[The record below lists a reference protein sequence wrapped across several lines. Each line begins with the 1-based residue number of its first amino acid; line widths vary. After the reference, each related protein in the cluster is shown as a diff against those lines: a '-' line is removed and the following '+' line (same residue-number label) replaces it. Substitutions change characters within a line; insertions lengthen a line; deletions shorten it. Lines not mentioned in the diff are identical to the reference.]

1 MELLHK
7 DIDKIKRLDQFM
19 KELIIGSDKYSKKE
33 IYDKYADTIKDIRPI
48 DLFYLDMYK
57 QNTTYS
63 IEDIKDSAN
72 RFVNVFYHGL
82 TEVKKETYDHIFF
95 NSLLKENRAMESHLN
110 SLKPY
115 FKKNEIDIHKE
126 ALIKG
131 FIKCLEFEKKF
142 IKKENILFPHLEKT
156 MPSTKPLEVMWSLHD
171 DARKLVKDLLI
182 ELRKEVIDEKEFL
195 FLIGEYYYLI
205 FGLNIKDELILLP
218 VAEMTL
224 SEEVLNDIYV
234 ESFEYGYSMTDIIP
248 DSKYFKDKEETIFKG
263 EFKTKTGS
271 LSLKEIDLIFNY
283 LPLDITFVDKDNRV
297 KYFNDRKE
305 RHFPR
310 NPSVIGRLVKHC
322 HPPKSVKVVED
333 IVEAFKEGKKD
344 FADFWI
350 TFNDVML
357 YITYHAVRD
366 IKNNYIGVLEISQDI
381 TYLRSLEGTKR
392 LLDWDK
398 Q

>member
-1 MELLHK
+1 MEPLH
-7 DIDKIKRLDQFM
+7 IDENKIKILDQFM
-19 KELIIGSDKYSKKE
+19 KELIQGSDKYSKKE
-33 IYDKYADTIKDIRPI
+33 IYEKYADTINDIRPI

-57 QNTTYS
+57 QDSTYS

-82 TEVKKETYDHIFF
+82 TELKKESYDHIFF
-95 NSLLKENRAMESHLN
+95 NSLLKENRAIENHLN
-110 SLKPY
+110 SLKPFY
-115 FKKNEIDIHKE
+115 KKKEIKNHRE

-131 FIKCLEFEKKF
+131 FNKCLEFEKKF

-171 DARKLVKDLLI
+171 DARKLVKDLLV
-182 ELRKEVIDEKEFL
+182 ELRKEELDETEIL
-195 FLIGEYYYLI
+195 FMIGEYYFLI

-218 VAEMTL
+218 VAEMLL

-234 ESFEYGYSMTDIIP
+234 ESFEYGYSLIDIIP
-248 DSKYFKDKEETIFKG
+248 DPKYFLDKKETIYKG

-271 LSLKEIDLIFNY
+271 LGFKEIDLIFKY

-333 IVEAFKEGKKD
+333 IIEAFKKGTKD

-392 LLDWDK
+392 LLDWEK
-398 Q
+398 

>member
-7 DIDKIKRLDQFM
+7 DEDKIRRLNKFM
-19 KELIIGSDKYSKKE
+19 SELIEGSNKYSKKE
-33 IYDKYADTIKDIRPI
+33 IYDKYADIIKEIKPL

-57 QNTTYS
+57 QDSSYS
-63 IEDIKDSAN
+63 IEEIKENAN
-72 RFVNVFYHGL
+72 KFVNVFYHGL
-82 TEVKKETYDHIFF
+82 VSVKKESYDHIFF
-95 NSLLKENRAMESHLN
+95 NSLLKENRAMEEHLN
-110 SLKPY
+110 SLKKY
-115 FKKNEIDIHKE
+115 FKKNEIKTHRD

-131 FIKCLEFEKKF
+131 FIKCLDFEKKF

-156 MPSTKPLEVMWSLHD
+156 IPSTKPLEVMWSLHD
-171 DARKLVKDLLI
+171 DARKLIKDLLV
-182 ELRKEVIDEKEFL
+182 ELRKDVLDEKEIL
-195 FLIGEYYYLI
+195 FMIGEYYYLI

-218 VAEMTL
+218 VAELVL
-224 SEEVLNDIYV
+224 SKDILDDIYV
-234 ESFEYGYSMTDIIP
+234 ESFEYGYSFVDIIP
-248 DSKYFKDKEETIFKG
+248 DQSYFKDKEENIFDG

-271 LSLKEIDLIFNY
+271 LSLKEIDLIFKY

-297 KYFNDRKE
+297 KYFNDRSE

-310 NPSVIGRLVKHC
+310 NPSVIGRLIKHC
-322 HPPKSVKVVED
+322 HPPKSVQVVED
-333 IVEAFKEGKKD
+333 IVKAFKEGRKD

-350 TFNDVML
+350 TFNGVML

-366 IKNNYIGVLEISQDI
+366 INNVYMGVLEISQDI

-398 Q
+398 

>member
-7 DIDKIKRLDQFM
+7 DEEKIKKLNKFM
-19 KELIIGSDKYSKKE
+19 SELIEGNDKYSKKE
-33 IYDKYADTIKDIRPI
+33 IYDRYADTIKEILPI

-57 QNTTYS
+57 QDSDFS
-63 IEDIKDSAN
+63 IEEIKESAN

-82 TEVKKETYDHIFF
+82 TSVKKETYDHIFF
-95 NSLLKENRAMESHLN
+95 TSLLKENRAMEEHLN
-110 SLKPY
+110 TLKPY
-115 FKKNEIDIHKE
+115 FKKGEIHLHKE

-142 IKKENILFPHLEKT
+142 VKKENILFPHLEKT

-171 DARKLVKDLLI
+171 DARLLVKNLLI
-182 ELRKEVIDEKEFL
+182 ELRKDSIDEKEIL
-195 FLIGEYYYLI
+195 FMIGEYYYLI

-218 VAEMTL
+218 VAQMTL
-224 SEEVLNDIYV
+224 SNDILDEIYV
-234 ESFEYGYSMTDIIP
+234 ESFEYGYSLTDIIP
-248 DSKYFKDKEETIFKG
+248 DLKYFKDKEETVFKG
-263 EFKTKTGS
+263 EFITKTGS
-271 LSLKEIDLIFNY
+271 LSLKEIDLIFSY

-322 HPPKSVKVVED
+322 HPPKSVQVVED
-333 IVEAFKEGKKD
+333 IVEAFKEGRKD

-350 TFNDVML
+350 TFNESML

-366 IKNNYIGVLEISQDI
+366 INNDYIGVLEISQDI
-381 TYLRSLEGTKR
+381 TYLRSLTGSKR

-398 Q
+398 

>member
-1 MELLHK
+1 MELPR
-7 DIDKIKRLDQFM
+7 IDEEKIKRLSKFM
-19 KELIIGSDKYSKKE
+19 KELTTGSDKYTKKQ
-33 IYDKYADTIKDIRPI
+33 IYDNYSGTVNEILPL

-57 QNTTYS
+57 QDTTYS
-63 IEDIKDSAN
+63 IDEIKEEAS

-82 TEVKKETYDHIFF
+82 TNVEKTSYDHIFF
-95 NSLLKENRAMESHLN
+95 NNLLKENRSIEKHLN

-115 FKKNEIDIHKE
+115 FKKNEIQKYKNE
-126 ALIKG
+126 LIKG
-131 FIKCLEFEKKF
+131 FEVCFQFEKKF

-171 DARKLVKDLLI
+171 DARKLIKDLLN
-182 ELRKEVIDEKEFL
+182 ELRKEIIDEKEVL
-195 FLIGEYYYLI
+195 VLIGEYYYLI
-205 FGLNIKDELILLP
+205 FGLNIKEQLILLP
-218 VAEMTL
+218 IADLTL
-224 SEEVLNDIYV
+224 SNDSLDDIYT
-234 ESFEYGYSMTDIIP
+234 ESFEYGYALTDIYP
-248 DSKYFKDKEETIFKG
+248 DSKYFKDKEETVFDG
-263 EFKTKTGS
+263 SFKTKTGS

-297 KYFNDRKE
+297 KYFNDRSE

-322 HPPKSVKVVED
+322 HPPKSVQVVED
-333 IVEAFKEGKKD
+333 IIEAFKECTKD

-350 TFNDVML
+350 TFKGSTL

-366 IKNNYIGVLEISQDI
+366 NNNEYMGVLEISQDI
-381 TYLRSLEGTKR
+381 TYIKTLEGSKK

-398 Q
+398 